1 MQNVNH
7 CHSPCMGAPQNAV
20 YDKLQQSSN
29 IQLAAVSSE
38 RRADITIMTD
48 EEDRVTLSLDSHIQA
63 VAFTYEN
70 QSRTESSYRETQGE
84 MLGFEADRRME
95 LSVQGDLNDQ
105 ERKEIKQVLKSIFK
119 MVKDFLAGKFSPG
132 ADQAQNFE
140 DLETISSVKAEFE
153 AKETAAYVA
162 QSAAREVTQAQAPE
176 SEASPSVAIPQ
187 VSSPLK
193 PEPKPEPVEAPAAA
207 VAEQMA
213 EAVKDSGVDP
223 AKIKKPVDD
232 MFGRL
237 MRRFLKEGPFHFR
250 QMRRLSSIMQE
261 FSEKMNKLT
270 DPDKSQAS
278 GIEPVID
285 EGLEQVAPMEA
296 FTFKKSSVQTQVSI
310 FEQSFSFNFEYSAA
324 RPDNAGKE
332 EVSVQ
337 A

>member
-7 CHSPCMGAPQNAV
+7 CHSPCMGAPQNPV

-38 RRADITIMTD
+38 RSADITIMTD
-48 EEDRVTLSLDSHIQA
+48 EEDRVTLSLDSHVQA

-70 QSRTESSYRETQGE
+70 QSRTESSYRQTRGE

-95 LSVQGDLNDQ
+95 LSVQGDLNEQ

-153 AKETAAYVA
+153 AKGTAAYVA
-162 QSAAREVTQAQAPE
+162 QSAAREITQAQAPE
-176 SEASPSVAIPQ
+176 SEASPQ

-193 PEPKPEPVEAPAAA
+193 PEPKPEPVKATAAA

-223 AKIKKPVDD
+223 AKIKKPVDE

-261 FSEKMNKLT
+261 FSEKMNKLI
-270 DPDKSQAS
+270 DPDKSEAP

-296 FTFKKSSVQTQVSI
+296 FTIKKSSVQTQVSI
-310 FEQSFSFNFEYSAA
+310 FEQSFSFNLEYSAA
-324 RPDNAGKE
+324 TRPDDAGRE